1 MGLISRLKAGLS
13 RTRENMSMGRLFNG
27 HNNIDENFL
36 NDLEK
41 TLYEGDLGVEVTE
54 SLIESL
60 RQRAGRKSDDDDLKS
75 ILREEMAALFPLPS
89 FYEWHKPEVI
99 MLIGVNG
106 CGKTTTAGKLA
117 LKYIAEGKKV
127 TLAAGD
133 TFRAAAVEQL
143 ELWAERTGAR
153 VVRQQMGADAASVAY
168 DALQSV
174 IAREEDVLIIDTA
187 GRLHSKLNLMNEL
200 EKIIR
205 VLKKLMPDAPHQ
217 VLLTL
222 DAIIGQNAV
231 EQASVFTEV
240 AGVTGLILT
249 KLDGTAKGGS
259 ALAVSRKFGLPIEYI
274 GVGEQVEDLL
284 KFDAEQFAAELIG

>member
-1 MGLISRLKAGLS
+1 
-13 RTRENMSMGRLFNG
+13 MSLTKLFSS
-27 HNNIDENFL
+27 HKYIDENFL
-36 NDLEK
+36 NDLEE

-60 RQRAGRKSDDDDLKS
+60 RKRAGRKSDDNDLKS
-75 ILREEMAALFPLPS
+75 ILCEEMSALFPLPPE
-89 FYEWHKPEVI
+89 YEWHKPEVI
-99 MLIGVNG
+99 LLVGVNG
-106 CGKTTTAGKLA
+106 GGKTTTAGKLA
-117 LKYIAEGKKV
+117 QRYIAEGKKV

-143 ELWAERTGAR
+143 ALWGERTGAR
-153 VVRQQMGADAASVAY
+153 VVRQQMGSDAASVAY

-174 IAREEDVLIIDTA
+174 IAKEEDVLIIDTA

-205 VLKKLMPDAPHQ
+205 VLKKLLPDAPHQ

-231 EQASVFTEV
+231 EQASVFTQA

-259 ALAVSRKFGLPIEYI
+259 ALAAARKFGLPIEYI
-274 GVGEQVEDLL
+274 GVGEQAEDLL
-284 KFDAEQFAAELIG
+284 KFDAQQFAAELIG